1 MRFLRV
7 LFHNLLNNEKL
18 INNLAES
25 RPVRQSAQFVVHL
38 LIKAGMLNGTRNI
51 FSSRQ
56 EFVKQL
62 RDIAQR
68 LKQQLEDSKDEFK
81 KNTPK

>member
-1 MRFLRV
+1 MRFLRA

-38 LIKAGMLNGTRNI
+38 LIKAGMLDGTRSI

-56 EFVKQL
+56 QFVKQL

-68 LKQQLEDSKDEFK
+68 LRQQLEDSKDEFK